1 MANSR
6 MRRVNEVLR
15 EVIGQAVTVELN
27 DPRLNMVAVTHVDA
41 TPDLRSAKVFVT
53 VLGDEAAREAALKAL
68 KSAHGVLQGAVN
80 RETHMKRTPT
90 LTFTYDEAVETGLRI
105 SAMLDEQ
112 PADGSDGADEP
123 DRADEF
129 DQPRGADSGEA
140 GEQR

>member
-27 DPRLNMVAVTHVDA
+27 DPRLDMVAVTHVDA
-41 TPDLRSAKVFVT
+41 TPDLRSAKVYVT
-53 VLGDEAAREAALKAL
+53 ALGDEDSREGALRAL
-68 KSAHGVLQGAVN
+68 KSAHGILQSAIN

-105 SAMLDEQ
+105 SALLEEESE
-112 PADGSDGADEP
+112 DGMPGGE
-123 DRADEF
+123 
-129 DQPRGADSGEA
+129 DSEGTV
-140 GEQR
+140 

>member
-27 DPRLNMVAVTHVDA
+27 DPRLDMVAVTHVDA
-41 TPDLRSAKVFVT
+41 TPDLRSAKVYVT
-53 VLGDEAAREAALKAL
+53 ALGDEEAREGALRAL
-68 KSAHGVLQGAVN
+68 KSAHGILQSAIN

-105 SAMLDEQ
+105 SALLEEES
-112 PADGSDGADEP
+112 ADGVPDGE
-123 DRADEF
+123 ESE
-129 DQPRGADSGEA
+129 GTV
-140 GEQR
+140 